1 MEHRKTWAMSLTIV
15 LGLLCLS
22 FQCGGGGDD
31 PRRKYARASD
41 TIAGSISTMIDVKR
55 DFAQNGRI
63 TADEERRL
71 TELLLRANEAAT
83 VFNNRVKTVTVID
96 AGSRAELGNLFAG
109 VTSAIA
115 ELNSSGVLGIQN
127 ADAKSKLSRI
137 IGSINAAIAIIT
149 QLQSQPLPSPTPM
162 PSPTP

>member
-1 MEHRKTWAMSLTIV
+1 MKHRKTWALSLT
-15 LGLLCLS
+15 LALAMLCLS
-22 FQCGGGGDD
+22 FQCGGGGDGD

-71 TELLLRANEAAT
+71 TELLLRANEATT

-96 AGSRAELGNLFAG
+96 EGTRAELGNLFAA
-109 VTSAIA
+109 VTSSVA
-115 ELNSSGVLGIQN
+115 ELNNSGVLGVQN
-127 ADAKSKLSRI
+127 ADAKSKLSKI
-137 IGSINAAIAIIT
+137 IGSINAAVAIIN
-149 QLQSQPLPSPTPM
+149 QLQSRPLPTPTP
-162 PSPTP
+162 